1 MNPATFLRV
10 LGPEPWNVAYVEPSI
25 RPDDCRYRDNPY
37 QAAAAHSV
45 SVECVCVFVCMCVCV
60 CMCRGVGDDSRY
72 RDNPYRLQ
80 RHTQFQ
86 VSVFACLCVCA
97 CACVCVGGL
106 GMTADTGTTLTGCSG
121 TLSFR

>member
-25 RPDDCRYRDNPY
+25 RPDDSRYGDNPNRLQRHTQFQVCVCECVYMCVCVCMCRGVGDDCRYRDNPY

-60 CMCRGVGDDSRY
+60 CMCRGVGDDCRY

-86 VSVFACLCVCA
+86 V
-97 CACVCVGGL
+97 
-106 GMTADTGTTLTGCSG
+106 
-121 TLSFR
+121 